1 MANREEYVTKMKTQL
16 DEWNA
21 ELAKL
26 EAKLADASD
35 ATKERLAPYLENVRE
50 ARDAAAKKL
59 GELKDSGEASWDS
72 LQGEV
77 EHVWKT
83 LKQSVNYFKS
93 QL

>member
-1 MANREEYVTKMKTQL
+1 MANREEYIAKMKVQL

-21 ELAKL
+21 DLGKL

-35 ATKERLAPYLENVRE
+35 ATKERLAPYVENVRD
-50 ARDAAAKKL
+50 ARDAAVKKL
-59 GELKDSGEASWDS
+59 GELKNSGEASWES
-72 LQGEV
+72 LEGEV

-83 LKQSVNYFKS
+83 FKQSVNYFKS

>member
-50 ARDAAAKKL
+50 ARDTAAKKL

>member
-1 MANREEYVTKMKTQL
+1 MANRDEYVTKMKAQL

-26 EAKLADASD
+26 EVKLADAND
-35 ATKERLAPYLENVRE
+35 ATKERLAPYLENVRD

-83 LKQSVNYFKS
+83 FKQSVNYFKS

>member
-1 MANREEYVTKMKTQL
+1 MANREEYIAKMKAQL
-16 DEWNA
+16 DDWNA
-21 ELAKL
+21 DLGKL

-35 ATKERLAPYLENVRE
+35 ATKERLAPYVENVRD

-59 GELKDSGEASWDS
+59 SELKNSGEASWES
-72 LQGEV
+72 LQDEV

-83 LKQSVNYFKS
+83 FKQSVNYFKS